1 MARACA
7 APGAVP
13 TCPALAAELEQ
24 LLARPLSTDAFI
36 ELLTR
41 VRAGKS
47 AVCPPTSTRAVRA
60 VAWEP
65 PVAGRFDAVAAV
77 DAELAQYMKAPI
89 EWITSTEG
97 QTTFADLTLRRSLAR
112 EGIVS
117 AARKGL
123 NDLAAA
129 LRAGTAPDS
138 PAMYTGEPA
147 PPKLVSPPTRHPGAP
162 SADGGATP

>member
-13 TCPALAAELEQ
+13 TCPALAVELEQ
-24 LLARPLSTDAFI
+24 LLARQLSTDPFI
-36 ELLTR
+36 ELLAR
-41 VRAGKS
+41 VRAGQS
-47 AVCPPTSTRAVRA
+47 GGLPADVTRALRA

-65 PVAGRFDAVAAV
+65 PVAERFDAVAAL
-77 DAELAQYMKAPI
+77 DADLAQYMKAPI

-129 LRAGTAPDS
+129 LRAGTASDS

-147 PPKLVSPPTRHPGAP
+147 PPTLVSPPTRHPGAP